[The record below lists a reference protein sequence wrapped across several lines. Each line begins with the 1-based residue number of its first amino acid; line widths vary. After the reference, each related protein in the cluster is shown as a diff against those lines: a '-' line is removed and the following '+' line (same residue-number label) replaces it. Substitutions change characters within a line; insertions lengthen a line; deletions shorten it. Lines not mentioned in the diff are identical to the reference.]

1 MALKQFKAM
10 LPYGAYEFSVPE
22 SFHLESTWEWEWEGN
37 KVFMLRVPK
46 NYYGYFFKEEII
58 AQLRLQGLKAKDCR
72 NGCIGI
78 MFPEG
83 KTKCYIF
90 WSKYF
95 NHYFIYFYK

>member
-1 MALKQFKAM
+1 M

-37 KVFMLRVPK
+37 KIFMLRVPK
-46 NYYGYFFKEEII
+46 NFY
-58 AQLRLQGLKAKDCR
+58 
-72 NGCIGI
+72 
-78 MFPEG
+78 G

>member
-1 MALKQFKAM
+1 MTLEQFKVV

-22 SFHLESTWEWEWEGN
+22 SFYLESTWEWEWEGN
-37 KVFMLRVPK
+37 KILMLRVPK
-46 NYYGYFFKEEII
+46 NSYGYFFKEEII
-58 AQLRLQGLKAKDCR
+58 AQLCLQGLKVKDCR
-72 NGCIGI
+72 DGYIGI

-83 KTKCYIF
+83 KTEYHIF

>member
-1 MALKQFKAM
+1 MTLEQFKAV

-22 SFHLESTWEWEWEGN
+22 SFYLESTWEWEWEGN
-37 KVFMLRVPK
+37 KILMLRVPK
-46 NYYGYFFKEEII
+46 NSYGYFFKEEII
-58 AQLRLQGLKAKDCR
+58 AQLRLQGLKVKDCR
-72 NGCIGI
+72 DGYIGI